1 MVAAVGEILRN
12 HYAKEEEVHEIV
24 RTKIAEFKTEVD
36 AKGEPGCLRNKF
48 DPVMI
53 NGRETAEY
61 LTDATSTPEKFEAF
75 KNLLASDGELMAGF
89 LRYWVLLD
97 MRGEIAND
105 SNVKRIMN
113 QNRGTDGVAKLDA
126 FHKDAV
132 DSMGIYLNEETLMT
146 RGHVTAD
153 KKTEGISEQIK
164 TRPNFFRKTDGKYYE
179 REGNKVSKDFA
190 AITGGASLSEFRN
203 EEIADVFS
211 YAYVHSN
218 KKDYPLA
225 NESGRVPDAISKIK
239 ARFAHDPAG
248 LIAISE

>member
-53 NGRETAEY
+53 NGRETAAY
-61 LTDATSTPEKFEAF
+61 LTDVTSTPEKFEAF

-113 QNRGTDGVAKLDA
+113 QNRGTDGVMKLEAYHRDT
-126 FHKDAV
+126 V
-132 DSMGIYLNEETLMT
+132 DSMGIILNEETLNVR
-146 RGHVTAD
+146 RGGSTERKNDGVAEQLKTKFNFYP
-153 KKTEGISEQIK
+153 KK
-164 TRPNFFRKTDGKYYE
+164 DGKYHE

-190 AITGGASLSEFRN
+190 AITG
-203 EEIADVFS
+203 
-211 YAYVHSN
+211 
-218 KKDYPLA
+218 
-225 NESGRVPDAISKIK
+225 
-239 ARFAHDPAG
+239 
-248 LIAISE
+248 